1 VSIGQSYVRRGGG
14 SGKDHELRM
23 THPSMRLVTIRGVS
37 FSAVTEHECAEH
49 VIQESAQGRGG
60 WVVTVNTDI
69 LLRYERNEE
78 FRALVEPAALFVA
91 DGMPL
96 IWASRLAG
104 EPLPERVAGS
114 SLLFSICEAAAGAQ
128 RSVFL
133 LGGNPGVAEIAAIEL
148 TRRYPGLHVV
158 GVHCPD
164 QGFLDREQEV
174 VAMRRAVHDAGPDI
188 VFVALGCPL
197 QERVIA
203 LLYPEMPSVWWLGV
217 GISLSFA
224 AGEIDRA
231 PEWMQRYSLEWLH
244 RLAQEPQRLAGRY
257 LRDDLPYAIKLLS
270 TSLLSRRAGR
280 QRG

>member
-1 VSIGQSYVRRGGG
+1 MSIDQSQ
-14 SGKDHELRM
+14 
-23 THPSMRLVTIRGVS
+23 PVTIRGVS
-37 FSAVTEHECAEH
+37 FSPITERECAEH
-49 VIQESAQGRGG
+49 VVRESAQGRGG

-69 LLRYERNEE
+69 LLRYERDEE
-78 FRALVEPAALFVA
+78 FRALIEPATLFVA

-96 IWASRLAG
+96 IWASHLAG

-114 SLLFSICEAAAGAQ
+114 SLLFSISEAAAREQ

-133 LGGNPGVAEIAAIEL
+133 LGGNPGVAEVAALEL
-148 TRRYPGLHVV
+148 TRRYPDLQVV
-158 GVHCPD
+158 GTHCPD
-164 QGFLDREQEV
+164 RGFLDREQEV
-174 VAMRRAVHDAGPDI
+174 AAMRRAVHDARPDI

-203 LLYPEMPSVWWLGV
+203 LLYPEMPGAWWLGV

-231 PEWMQRYSLEWLH
+231 PEWMQKSSLEWVH

-257 LRDDLPYAIKLLS
+257 VRDDLPYAIKLLG
-270 TSLLSRRAGR
+270 TSLLSRSAGWR
-280 QRG
+280 RR